1 MNYYSPLKFET
12 QTISSLLDAR
22 PIFIM
27 NKVQQ
32 LLNDLKNT
40 DPAIR
45 NHATHELWQTWY
57 KEAGRLAEDQ
67 LDQGTRLMGENL
79 LDEASKVFKSLINNY
94 PDFAEAYNK
103 LATLLFMQRDYAEAI
118 FECERTLK
126 LNPHHFGAM
135 NGMGMCLYQLARY
148 DEALTS
154 FQRALK
160 IQPYADIN
168 REYVARC
175 RGLLN

>member
-1 MNYYSPLKFET
+1 M
-12 QTISSLLDAR
+12 
-22 PIFIM
+22 M

-32 LLNDLKNT
+32 LLSDLKNT
-40 DPAIR
+40 DSTTR
-45 NHATHELWQTWY
+45 DHATHELWQIWY
-57 KEAGRLAEDQ
+57 GEAGKLAEDQ

-79 LDEASKVFKSLINNY
+79 LDEAGKVFKSLIKNY

-103 LATLLFMQRDYAEAI
+103 LATLLFMKGKYSESV

-126 LNPHHFGAM
+126 LNPHHFGAL

-148 DEALTS
+148 DEALAS

>member
-1 MNYYSPLKFET
+1 MTDK
-12 QTISSLLDAR
+12 I
-22 PIFIM
+22 
-27 NKVQQ
+27 QQ
-32 LLNDLKNT
+32 LLSALKSA
-40 DPAIR
+40 DPAVR

-57 KEAGRLAEDQ
+57 QEGGRLAEDQ
-67 LDQGTRLMGENL
+67 LDQGTQLMGENL
-79 LDEASKVFKSLINNY
+79 LNDAKKVFKSLIKNY
-94 PDFAEAYNK
+94 PDFAEGYNK
-103 LATLLFMQRDYAEAI
+103 LATLLFMKGEYAESV

-126 LNPHHFGAM
+126 LNPHHFGAL

-154 FQRALK
+154 FKRALE

-168 REYVARC
+168 REYIARC